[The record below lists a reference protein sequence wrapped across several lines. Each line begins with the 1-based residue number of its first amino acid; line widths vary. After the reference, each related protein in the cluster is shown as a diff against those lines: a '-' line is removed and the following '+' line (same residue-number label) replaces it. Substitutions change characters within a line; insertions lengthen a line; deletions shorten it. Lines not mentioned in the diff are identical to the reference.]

1 MTWRAGIVAFV
12 LGVIGGLGGVW
23 AGLAL
28 AGNEPVPNGSLH
40 QFVHHDLE
48 LSAAQEDRIEV
59 LEADFARRRM
69 VIEADMAQARQ
80 AMGIALLDRGQITSE
95 VEAQAHAFHDAMG
108 QLQIETLNHIVAMR
122 DVLTPEQRE
131 QFDARLTQ
139 ALDDAH

>member
-1 MTWRAGIVAFV
+1 
-12 LGVIGGLGGVW
+12 
-23 AGLAL
+23 
-28 AGNEPVPNGSLH
+28 
-40 QFVHHDLE
+40 VHHDLE